1 MSTSS
6 KGSIERWV
14 DVARK
19 QERLSANRW
28 DEISLGKPYKE
39 KRKTLRRYDNRIKS
53 AIRKHKNGTFTLR
66 QYWDEILRLK
76 QDYAMKHIYT

>member
-1 MSTSS
+1 MLLES
-6 KGSIERWV
+6 R
-14 DVARK
+14 
-19 QERLSANRW
+19 ERLSANRW
-28 DEISLGKPYKE
+28 EEIHALGKPTKE
-39 KRKTLRRYDNRIKS
+39 KRKTLRRYDNRMRG